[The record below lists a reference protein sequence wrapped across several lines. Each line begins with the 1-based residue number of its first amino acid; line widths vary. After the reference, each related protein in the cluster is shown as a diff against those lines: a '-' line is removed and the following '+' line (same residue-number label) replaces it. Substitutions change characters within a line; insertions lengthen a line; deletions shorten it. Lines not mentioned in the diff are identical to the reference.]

1 MHERIVLHAEPS
13 SVSAA
18 RRFCAHTLERWGASN
33 DVVDS
38 VCLVV
43 SELVT
48 NAVLHAGTSC
58 ELTVSGPTSMA
69 GDVIRIE
76 VTDGDP
82 AAPMSKRYDVDAASG
97 RGLQLVEALS
107 ERYGTRRESGGK
119 AVWCEVAW
127 EPSR

>member
-1 MHERIVLHAEPS
+1 MHESIVLHAEPS
-13 SVSAA
+13 SVGAA
-18 RRFCAHTLERWGASN
+18 RRFCARTLERWGAST
-33 DVVDS
+33 DLVDS

-48 NAVLHAGTSC
+48 NAVLHAGTTC
-58 ELTVSGPTSMA
+58 QLTVSGPESVA
-69 GDVIRIE
+69 ADVVRIE

-82 AAPMSKRYDVDAASG
+82 AAPLAKRYDVDAASG
-97 RGLQLVEALS
+97 RGLHLVEALS
-107 ERYGTRRESGGK
+107 DRFGTQHRGDGK

>member
-1 MHERIVLHAEPS
+1 MHERIVLHADPS
-13 SVSAA
+13 SVGAA
-18 RRFCAHTLERWGASN
+18 RRFCARTLAGWGAS
-33 DVVDS
+33 DELVDS

-58 ELTVSGPTSMA
+58 ELTVSGPESVA
-69 GDVIRIE
+69 ADVVRIE

-82 AAPMSKRYDVDAASG
+82 AAPLAKRYDVDAASG
-97 RGLQLVEALS
+97 RGLHLVEALS
-107 ERYGTRRESGGK
+107 DRFGTQHRGDGK

-127 EPSR
+127 VPSR

>member
-1 MHERIVLHAEPS
+1 M
-13 SVSAA
+13 
-18 RRFCAHTLERWGASN
+18 
-33 DVVDS
+33 VDS

-58 ELTVSGPTSMA
+58 ELTVSGPESVA
-69 GDVIRIE
+69 ADVVRIE

-82 AAPMSKRYDVDAASG
+82 TAPLAKRYDVDAASG

-107 ERYGTRRESGGK
+107 DRFGTQHQGDGK

>member
-13 SVSAA
+13 SVGAA
-18 RRFCAHTLERWGASN
+18 RRFCKQTLEHWGASREL
-33 DVVDS
+33 VDS

-58 ELTVSGPTSMA
+58 ELTVSGPASVDA
-69 GDVIRIE
+69 DVVRIE
-76 VTDGDP
+76 VIDGD
-82 AAPMSKRYDVDAASG
+82 ASAPLAKRYDVDAASG
-97 RGLQLVEALS
+97 RGLHLVEALS
-107 ERYGTRRESGGK
+107 DRFGTQHRGDGK